1 MKLNATTIALLAV
14 VAPQAMAEELV
25 QVTPLNETLSEQ
37 ALISGTIVAG
47 FLSVGEATKE
57 KPYLE
62 AMIPEA
68 WKGSLVCLSLVS
80 QDGRYEALGEYSVQ
94 GPWSG
99 EPIRVPL
106 ESLHNEYLSKT
117 ERSQFAGLLSKG
129 SCDARGQTVTPV
141 GWNEKLDR
149 APSKL
154 ELLINSRA
162 ADEVYLVFE
171 NSSDVDCVKT
181 DSAVHLAFDFVCDI
195 PKQVVDAGDVI
206 EVNRIRKGRKDRPHI
221 VQVSPLP

>member
-1 MKLNATTIALLAV
+1 MKLNATTIALLAM

-25 QVTPLNETLSEQ
+25 QVTPLTETLSEQ
-37 ALISGTIVAG
+37 ALISGSIVAG
-47 FLSVGEATKE
+47 FLSVGEATEE

-62 AMIPEA
+62 AMVPEA
-68 WKGSLVCLSLVS
+68 WEGSLVCLTLVS
-80 QDGRYEALGEYSVQ
+80 QDGRYEALGEYSVENS
-94 GPWSG
+94 WSG

-106 ESLHNEYLSKT
+106 ASSYSEYLSKT

-129 SCDARGQTVTPV
+129 SCDARGLTVTPL

-149 APSKL
+149 DPSRL
-154 ELLINSRA
+154 ELLVNSRA

-171 NSSDVDCVKT
+171 NRSDVDCVKT
-181 DSAVHLAFDFVCDI
+181 SSSVHLAFDFVCEI
-195 PKQVVDAGDVI
+195 PKEVIETGDVI

-221 VQVSPLP
+221 VQVPSFP